1 MLKVKHTLTLI
12 TILLICFRGY
22 TQANIPIGTW
32 RNHSPG
38 RICTTIDKVG
48 NKIFAASNSA
58 FIVYNKEDNTIKN
71 ISKIDGLNDAGVS
84 KIKYHEATGTLV
96 IGYTNGNI
104 DLMTADGV
112 TNLNDIKRANIM
124 GSKAINHIAF
134 KGDFAYL
141 SCAFG
146 IVVLDLFKV
155 EIKET
160 YLNIGPNGTQI
171 EVSSTTFKGDSIFI
185 ASSVGIMAGS
195 TLPNYNLIDFNNWK
209 TFNTSNGI
217 PVNTVFK
224 NIGTLNNMVYAS
236 TTLGEIYKSDGIQ
249 WVKDNSFSFPTAT
262 TINIST
268 SNNALH
274 FIHRNKIISLNTNDE
289 KTEINNLNSVS
300 DAYFESSTTQWLADA
315 EGGIIKYEGENQT
328 KIYPNSPYYNT
339 AFRLRNFTDW
349 TGAENIVVTT
359 GGYDDGGTAKK
370 IPNGIY
376 LFRDGVWENF
386 NSEMGNFP
394 SGNDFECYIES
405 DYNTEDS
412 SLYVAS
418 WKG

>member
-1 MLKVKHTLTLI
+1 
-12 TILLICFRGY
+12 
-22 TQANIPIGTW
+22 
-32 RNHSPG
+32 
-38 RICTTIDKVG
+38 
-48 NKIFAASNSA
+48 
-58 FIVYNKEDNTIKN
+58 
-71 ISKIDGLNDAGVS
+71 
-84 KIKYHEATGTLV
+84 
-96 IGYTNGNI
+96 
-104 DLMTADGV
+104 
-112 TNLNDIKRANIM
+112 
-124 GSKAINHIAF
+124 
-134 KGDFAYL
+134 
-141 SCAFG
+141 
-146 IVVLDLFKV
+146 
-155 EIKET
+155 
-160 YLNIGPNGTQI
+160 
-171 EVSSTTFKGDSIFI
+171 
-185 ASSVGIMAGS
+185 
-195 TLPNYNLIDFNNWK
+195 
-209 TFNTSNGI
+209 
-217 PVNTVFK
+217 
-224 NIGTLNNMVYAS
+224 
-236 TTLGEIYKSDGIQ
+236 GEIYKSDGIQ

-262 TINIST
+262 TINISA
-268 SNNALH
+268 SNSALH

-418 WKG
+418 WKGIVKFKRTGVNTGNSVLLNRFNTNNNMVDLFPDGGYYVIFDVKFDSHNKGWTIGSQRSSIQQPTLFSFKGDQWNAFNFAAIGEKSTLFPVELLIDGANNKWIRYPKNNGGGIVVFNDNRPSWPRQIAKHGNKLFQQR